1 MDSNVAENI
10 NILAKFLGTRDIDA
24 LNQEELFNRYGI
36 HQVDVMVLFGG
47 SIVEGGDVLASGIK
61 NFVAKKYIIVGGA
74 GHTTDT
80 LRQVVHLEYPDIETT
95 DLSEAEIFQ
104 KYIKHVYGCMADYL
118 ETKSTNCGNNIT
130 YLLDLLKENN
140 ISFNS
145 IILSQD
151 ASMQRRMAAGLKK
164 YVKEDVTIINYA
176 TYCAKVLNQ
185 DEDLVFEDN
194 IHGMWS
200 INRYVN
206 LLMGEIPRLSDD
218 ANGYGPNGKNYIAH
232 VDIPENVKIA
242 FEELKLVFGSETRE
256 ANPLY
261 ASKVIKKQLTVLF
274 EKCVKKLRIRLVEFF
289 FCVQH
294 TGVDTAKK
302 VLYSISRQNIRV
314 LMKEWYYG

>member
-1 MDSNVAENI
+1 MVLKGRACMDCNVAENI

-47 SIVEGGDVLASGIK
+47 SILEGGDVLASGIK

-140 ISFNS
+140 ISF
-145 IILSQD
+145 
-151 ASMQRRMAAGLKK
+151 KK
-164 YVKEDVTIINYA
+164 YHSKSGCFYA
-176 TYCAKVLNQ
+176 KA
-185 DEDLVFEDN
+185 
-194 IHGMWS
+194 
-200 INRYVN
+200 
-206 LLMGEIPRLSDD
+206 
-218 ANGYGPNGKNYIAH
+218 YGG
-232 VDIPENVKIA
+232 
-242 FEELKLVFGSETRE
+242 R
-256 ANPLY
+256 
-261 ASKVIKKQLTVLF
+261 IKKICQGG
-274 EKCVKKLRIRLVEFF
+274 CDN
-289 FCVQH
+289 H
-294 TGVDTAKK
+294 
-302 VLYSISRQNIRV
+302 
-314 LMKEWYYG
+314 

>member
-24 LNQEELFNRYGI
+24 LNQEELFKRYGI

-47 SIVEGGDVLASGIK
+47 SILEGGDVLAVGIK
-61 NFVAKKYIIVGGA
+61 NFIAKKYIIVGGA

-104 KYIKHVYGCMADYL
+104 KYIKHVYGCKADYL

-140 ISFNS
+140 ISFKS

-151 ASMQRRMAAGLKK
+151 ASMQRRMAAGL
-164 YVKEDVTIINYA
+164 
-176 TYCAKVLNQ
+176 LNQ
-185 DEDLVFEDN
+185 NDELVYEEN
-194 IHGMWS
+194 IHGMWT
-200 INRYVN
+200 IERYVN

-218 ANGYGPNGKNYIAH
+218 ANGYGPNGKNYIVH

-242 FEELKLVFGSETRE
+242 FEELKMVFGSETRE

-261 ASKVIKKQLTVLF
+261 ATKMNKK
-274 EKCVKKLRIRLVEFF
+274 
-289 FCVQH
+289 
-294 TGVDTAKK
+294 
-302 VLYSISRQNIRV
+302 
-314 LMKEWYYG
+314 

>member
-1 MDSNVAENI
+1 MVLKGRVYMDSNVAENI
-10 NILAKFLGTRDIDA
+10 NTLANFLGTRDIDA

-47 SIVEGGDVLASGIK
+47 SILEGGDVLASGIK

-104 KYIKHVYGCMADYL
+104 KYIKHVYGCKADYL
-118 ETKSTNCGNNIT
+118 ETKSTNCGNNIA

-140 ISFNS
+140 ISFKS

-164 YVKEDVTIINYA
+164 YVKEGVTIINYA

-232 VDIPENVKIA
+232 VDIPENVMIA

-261 ASKVIKKQLTVLF
+261 ATNMNKK
-274 EKCVKKLRIRLVEFF
+274 
-289 FCVQH
+289 
-294 TGVDTAKK
+294 
-302 VLYSISRQNIRV
+302 
-314 LMKEWYYG
+314 

>member
-1 MDSNVAENI
+1 MVLKGSLDMDSKVAENI
-10 NILAKFLGTRDIDA
+10 NTLAKFLGTRDIDA
-24 LNQEELFNRYGI
+24 LNQEELFKRYGI

-47 SIVEGGDVLASGIK
+47 SILEGGNVLVSGIK

-80 LRQVVHLEYPDIETT
+80 LRQVVHLEYPDITTT

-104 KYIKHVYGCMADYL
+104 KYIKHVYGCKADYL

-130 YLLDLLKENN
+130 YLLDLLKDNN
-140 ISFNS
+140 ISFKS

-151 ASMQRRMAAGLKK
+151 ASMQRRVAAGLKK
-164 YVKEDVTIINYA
+164 YVKEGVTIINYA

-242 FEELKLVFGSETRE
+242 FEELKMVFGSETRE

-261 ASKVIKKQLTVLF
+261 ATNMNKK
-274 EKCVKKLRIRLVEFF
+274 
-289 FCVQH
+289 
-294 TGVDTAKK
+294 
-302 VLYSISRQNIRV
+302 
-314 LMKEWYYG
+314 

>member
-1 MDSNVAENI
+1 MVLKGRACMDCNVAENI

-47 SIVEGGDVLASGIK
+47 SILEGGDVLASGIK

-74 GHTTDT
+74 GHTTDA

-95 DLSEAEIFQ
+95 DLSEAETFQ
-104 KYIKHVYGCMADYL
+104 KYIKHVYGCKADYL

-185 DEDLVFEDN
+185 DEDLVFEDS
-194 IHGMWS
+194 IHGMWT
-200 INRYVN
+200 IERYVN

-232 VDIPENVKIA
+232 VDIPENVMIA
-242 FEELKLVFGSETRE
+242 FEELKMVFGSETRE

-261 ASKVIKKQLTVLF
+261 ATNMNKK
-274 EKCVKKLRIRLVEFF
+274 
-289 FCVQH
+289 
-294 TGVDTAKK
+294 
-302 VLYSISRQNIRV
+302 
-314 LMKEWYYG
+314 

>member
-1 MDSNVAENI
+1 M
-10 NILAKFLGTRDIDA
+10 
-24 LNQEELFNRYGI
+24 
-36 HQVDVMVLFGG
+36 
-47 SIVEGGDVLASGIK
+47 
-61 NFVAKKYIIVGGA
+61 
-74 GHTTDT
+74 
-80 LRQVVHLEYPDIETT
+80 
-95 DLSEAEIFQ
+95 
-104 KYIKHVYGCMADYL
+104 KHVYGCKADYL

-164 YVKEDVTIINYA
+164 YVKDDVIIINYA

-185 DEDLVFEDN
+185 NDELVYKEN
-194 IHGMWS
+194 IHGMWT
-200 INRYVN
+200 IERYVN

-242 FEELKLVFGSETRE
+242 FEELKMAFGSETRE

-261 ASKVIKKQLTVLF
+261 ASKVIKK
-274 EKCVKKLRIRLVEFF
+274 
-289 FCVQH
+289 
-294 TGVDTAKK
+294 
-302 VLYSISRQNIRV
+302 
-314 LMKEWYYG
+314 

>member
-1 MDSNVAENI
+1 MVLKGSLDMDSKVAENI
-10 NILAKFLGTRDIDA
+10 NTLAKFLGTRDIDA
-24 LNQEELFNRYGI
+24 LNQEELFKRYGI

-47 SIVEGGDVLASGIK
+47 SILEGGNVLVSGIK

-80 LRQVVHLEYPDIETT
+80 LRQVVHLEYPDITTT

-104 KYIKHVYGCMADYL
+104 KYIKHVYGCKADYL

-130 YLLDLLKENN
+130 YLLDLLKDNN
-140 ISFNS
+140 ISFKS

-151 ASMQRRMAAGLKK
+151 ASMQWRMAAGLKK
-164 YVKEDVTIINYA
+164 YVKEGVTIINYA

-242 FEELKLVFGSETRE
+242 FEELKMVFGSETRE

-261 ASKVIKKQLTVLF
+261 ATNMNKK
-274 EKCVKKLRIRLVEFF
+274 
-289 FCVQH
+289 
-294 TGVDTAKK
+294 
-302 VLYSISRQNIRV
+302 
-314 LMKEWYYG
+314 

>member
-1 MDSNVAENI
+1 MDCNVAENI

-47 SIVEGGDVLASGIK
+47 SILEGGDVLASGIK
-61 NFVAKKYIIVGGA
+61 NFVAKKYIIAGGA

-104 KYIKHVYGCMADYL
+104 KYIKHVYGCKADYL

-130 YLLDLLKENN
+130 YLLDLLKDNN
-140 ISFNS
+140 ISFKS

-164 YVKEDVTIINYA
+164 YVKEGVTIINYA

-242 FEELKLVFGSETRE
+242 FEELKMVFGSETRE

-261 ASKVIKKQLTVLF
+261 ATNMNKK
-274 EKCVKKLRIRLVEFF
+274 
-289 FCVQH
+289 
-294 TGVDTAKK
+294 
-302 VLYSISRQNIRV
+302 
-314 LMKEWYYG
+314 

>member
-1 MDSNVAENI
+1 MVLKGSLDMDSKVAENI
-10 NILAKFLGTRDIDA
+10 NTLAKFLGTRDIDA
-24 LNQEELFNRYGI
+24 LNQEELFKRYGI

-47 SIVEGGDVLASGIK
+47 SILEGGNVLVSGIK

-80 LRQVVHLEYPDIETT
+80 LCQVVHLEYPDITTT

-104 KYIKHVYGCMADYL
+104 KYIKHVYGCKADYL

-130 YLLDLLKENN
+130 YLLDLLKDNN
-140 ISFNS
+140 ISFKS

-164 YVKEDVTIINYA
+164 YVKEGVTIINYA

-242 FEELKLVFGSETRE
+242 FEELKMVFGSETRE

-261 ASKVIKKQLTVLF
+261 ATNMNKK
-274 EKCVKKLRIRLVEFF
+274 
-289 FCVQH
+289 
-294 TGVDTAKK
+294 
-302 VLYSISRQNIRV
+302 
-314 LMKEWYYG
+314 

>member
-1 MDSNVAENI
+1 MVLKGSLDMDSKVAENI
-10 NILAKFLGTRDIDA
+10 NTLAKFLGTRDIDA
-24 LNQEELFNRYGI
+24 LNQEELFKRYGI

-47 SIVEGGDVLASGIK
+47 SILEGGNVLVSGIK

-80 LRQVVHLEYPDIETT
+80 LRQVVHLEYPDITTT

-104 KYIKHVYGCMADYL
+104 KYIKHVYGCKADYL

-130 YLLDLLKENN
+130 YLLDLLKDNN
-140 ISFNS
+140 TSFKS

-164 YVKEDVTIINYA
+164 YVKEGVTIINYA

-242 FEELKLVFGSETRE
+242 FEELKMVFGSETRE

-261 ASKVIKKQLTVLF
+261 ATNMNKK
-274 EKCVKKLRIRLVEFF
+274 
-289 FCVQH
+289 
-294 TGVDTAKK
+294 
-302 VLYSISRQNIRV
+302 
-314 LMKEWYYG
+314 

>member
-1 MDSNVAENI
+1 MVLKGSLDMDSKVAENI
-10 NILAKFLGTRDIDA
+10 NTLAKFLGTRDIDA
-24 LNQEELFNRYGI
+24 LNQEELFKRYGI

-47 SIVEGGDVLASGIK
+47 SILEGGNVLVSGIK

-80 LRQVVHLEYPDIETT
+80 LRQVVHLEYPDITTT

-104 KYIKHVYGCMADYL
+104 KYIKHVYGCKADYL

-130 YLLDLLKENN
+130 YLLDLLKDNN
-140 ISFNS
+140 ISFKS

-164 YVKEDVTIINYA
+164 YVKEGVTIINYA

-242 FEELKLVFGSETRE
+242 FEKLKMVFGSETRE

-261 ASKVIKKQLTVLF
+261 ATNMNKK
-274 EKCVKKLRIRLVEFF
+274 
-289 FCVQH
+289 
-294 TGVDTAKK
+294 
-302 VLYSISRQNIRV
+302 
-314 LMKEWYYG
+314 

>member
-24 LNQEELFNRYGI
+24 LNQEELFKRYGI

-47 SIVEGGDVLASGIK
+47 SILEGGDVLASGIK

-104 KYIKHVYGCMADYL
+104 KYIKHVYGCKADYL

-151 ASMQRRMAAGLKK
+151 ASMQKRMAAGLKK
-164 YVKEDVTIINYA
+164 YVNNDVTIINYA

-185 DEDLVFEDN
+185 NDELVYEEDL
-194 IHGMWS
+194 HGMWP

-218 ANGYGPNGKNYIAH
+218 ANGYGPNGKNYILH
-232 VDIPENVKIA
+232 VDIPEKVKVA
-242 FEELKLVFGSETRE
+242 FDELKLVFGSETRE

-261 ASKVIKKQLTVLF
+261 ASKVIKN
-274 EKCVKKLRIRLVEFF
+274 
-289 FCVQH
+289 
-294 TGVDTAKK
+294 
-302 VLYSISRQNIRV
+302 S
-314 LMKEWYYG
+314 

>member
-1 MDSNVAENI
+1 MVLKGSLDMDSKVAENI
-10 NILAKFLGTRDIDA
+10 NTLAKFLGTRDIDA
-24 LNQEELFNRYGI
+24 LNQEELFKRYGI

-47 SIVEGGDVLASGIK
+47 SILEGGNVLVSGIK

-80 LRQVVHLEYPDIETT
+80 LRQVVHLEYPDITTT

-104 KYIKHVYGCMADYL
+104 KYIKHVYGCKADYL

-130 YLLDLLKENN
+130 YLLDLLKDNN
-140 ISFNS
+140 ISFKS

-164 YVKEDVTIINYA
+164 YVKEGVTIINHA

-242 FEELKLVFGSETRE
+242 FEELKMVFGSETRE

-261 ASKVIKKQLTVLF
+261 ATNMNKK
-274 EKCVKKLRIRLVEFF
+274 
-289 FCVQH
+289 
-294 TGVDTAKK
+294 
-302 VLYSISRQNIRV
+302 
-314 LMKEWYYG
+314 

>member
-1 MDSNVAENI
+1 MVLKGSLDMDSKVAENI
-10 NILAKFLGTRDIDA
+10 NTLAKFLGTRDIDA
-24 LNQEELFNRYGI
+24 LNQEELFKRYGI

-47 SIVEGGDVLASGIK
+47 SILEGGNVLVSGIK

-80 LRQVVHLEYPDIETT
+80 LRQVVHLEYPDITTT

-104 KYIKHVYGCMADYL
+104 KYIKHVYGCKGDYL

-130 YLLDLLKENN
+130 YLLDLLKDNN
-140 ISFNS
+140 ISFKS

-164 YVKEDVTIINYA
+164 YVKEGVTIINYA

-242 FEELKLVFGSETRE
+242 FEELKMVFGSETRE

-261 ASKVIKKQLTVLF
+261 ATNMNKK
-274 EKCVKKLRIRLVEFF
+274 
-289 FCVQH
+289 
-294 TGVDTAKK
+294 
-302 VLYSISRQNIRV
+302 
-314 LMKEWYYG
+314 

>member
-1 MDSNVAENI
+1 MDCNVAENI
-10 NILAKFLGTRDIDA
+10 NTLAKFLGTRDIDA

-47 SIVEGGDVLASGIK
+47 SILEGGDVLASGIK
-61 NFVAKKYIIVGGA
+61 NFVAKKYIIVGDA
-74 GHTTDT
+74 

-95 DLSEAEIFQ
+95 DLSEAETFQ

-185 DEDLVFEDN
+185 NDELVYEEN
-194 IHGMWS
+194 IHGMWT

-232 VDIPENVKIA
+232 VDIPENVMIA

-261 ASKVIKKQLTVLF
+261 ASKVIKK
-274 EKCVKKLRIRLVEFF
+274 
-289 FCVQH
+289 
-294 TGVDTAKK
+294 
-302 VLYSISRQNIRV
+302 
-314 LMKEWYYG
+314 

>member
-24 LNQEELFNRYGI
+24 LNQEELFKRYGI

-47 SIVEGGDVLASGIK
+47 SILEGGDVLASGIK
-61 NFVAKKYIIVGGA
+61 NFVAKKYIIAGGA

-104 KYIKHVYGCMADYL
+104 KYIKHVYGCKADYL

-140 ISFNS
+140 ISFKS

-176 TYCAKVLNQ
+176 TYYAKVLNQ

-232 VDIPENVKIA
+232 VDIPEHVKIA
-242 FEELKLVFGSETRE
+242 FEELKMVFGSETRE

-261 ASKVIKKQLTVLF
+261 ATNMNKK
-274 EKCVKKLRIRLVEFF
+274 
-289 FCVQH
+289 
-294 TGVDTAKK
+294 
-302 VLYSISRQNIRV
+302 
-314 LMKEWYYG
+314 

>member
-1 MDSNVAENI
+1 MDCNVAENI
-10 NILAKFLGTRDIDA
+10 NTLAKFLGTRDIDA

-47 SIVEGGDVLASGIK
+47 SILEGGDVLASGIK

-74 GHTTDT
+74 GHTTDA

-95 DLSEAEIFQ
+95 DLSEAETFQ

-164 YVKEDVTIINYA
+164 I
-176 TYCAKVLNQ
+176 CQ
-185 DEDLVFEDN
+185 GGCDN
-194 IHGMWS
+194 H
-200 INRYVN
+200 
-206 LLMGEIPRLSDD
+206 
-218 ANGYGPNGKNYIAH
+218 
-232 VDIPENVKIA
+232 
-242 FEELKLVFGSETRE
+242 
-256 ANPLY
+256 
-261 ASKVIKKQLTVLF
+261 
-274 EKCVKKLRIRLVEFF
+274 
-289 FCVQH
+289 
-294 TGVDTAKK
+294 
-302 VLYSISRQNIRV
+302 
-314 LMKEWYYG
+314 

>member
-1 MDSNVAENI
+1 MVLKGSLDMDSKVAENI
-10 NILAKFLGTRDIDA
+10 NTLAKFLGTRDIDA
-24 LNQEELFNRYGI
+24 LNQEELFKRYGI

-47 SIVEGGDVLASGIK
+47 SILEGGNVLVSGIK

-80 LRQVVHLEYPDIETT
+80 LRQVVHLEYPDITTT

-104 KYIKHVYGCMADYL
+104 KYIKHVYGCKADYL

-130 YLLDLLKENN
+130 YLLDLLKDNN
-140 ISFNS
+140 ISFKS

-164 YVKEDVTIINYA
+164 YVKEGVTIINYA

-185 DEDLVFEDN
+185 DEDLAFEDN

-242 FEELKLVFGSETRE
+242 FEELKMVFGSETRE

-261 ASKVIKKQLTVLF
+261 ATNMNKK
-274 EKCVKKLRIRLVEFF
+274 
-289 FCVQH
+289 
-294 TGVDTAKK
+294 
-302 VLYSISRQNIRV
+302 
-314 LMKEWYYG
+314 

>member
-1 MDSNVAENI
+1 MVLKGSLDMDSKVAENI
-10 NILAKFLGTRDIDA
+10 NTLAKFLGTRDIDA
-24 LNQEELFNRYGI
+24 LNQEELFKRYGI

-47 SIVEGGDVLASGIK
+47 SILEGGNVLVSGIK

-80 LRQVVHLEYPDIETT
+80 LRQVVHLEYPDITTT

-104 KYIKHVYGCMADYL
+104 KYIKHVYGCKADYL

-164 YVKEDVTIINYA
+164 YVKEGVTIINYA

-242 FEELKLVFGSETRE
+242 FEELKMVFGSETRE

-261 ASKVIKKQLTVLF
+261 ATNMNKK
-274 EKCVKKLRIRLVEFF
+274 
-289 FCVQH
+289 
-294 TGVDTAKK
+294 
-302 VLYSISRQNIRV
+302 
-314 LMKEWYYG
+314 

>member
-1 MDSNVAENI
+1 MDCKVSENI
-10 NILAKFLGTRDIDA
+10 NTLANFLGTRDIDA
-24 LNQEELFNRYGI
+24 LNQEEIFNRYGI
-36 HQVDVMVLFGG
+36 HQADVMVLFGG

-80 LRQVVHLEYPDIETT
+80 LRQVVHLEYPDITTT

-104 KYIKHVYGCMADYL
+104 KYIKHVYGCKADYL

-130 YLLDLLKENN
+130 YLLDLLKDNN

-164 YVKEDVTIINYA
+164 YAKEDVTIINYA

-185 DEDLVFEDN
+185 NDELVYEEN
-194 IHGMWS
+194 IHGMWT
-200 INRYVN
+200 IERYVN

-218 ANGYGPNGKNYIAH
+218 ENGYGPNGKNYIAH
-232 VDIPENVKIA
+232 VDIPEHVKIA
-242 FEELKLVFGSETRE
+242 FEELKMVFGSEIRA

-261 ASKVIKKQLTVLF
+261 ATNMNKNS
-274 EKCVKKLRIRLVEFF
+274 
-289 FCVQH
+289 
-294 TGVDTAKK
+294 
-302 VLYSISRQNIRV
+302 
-314 LMKEWYYG
+314 

>member
-1 MDSNVAENI
+1 MVLKGRACMDCNVAENI

-47 SIVEGGDVLASGIK
+47 SILEGGDVLASGIK

-140 ISFNS
+140 ISFKS

-164 YVKEDVTIINYA
+164 YVKDDVIIINYA

-185 DEDLVFEDN
+185 NDELVYKEN
-194 IHGMWS
+194 IHGMWT
-200 INRYVN
+200 IERYVN

-242 FEELKLVFGSETRE
+242 FEELKMAFGSETRE

-261 ASKVIKKQLTVLF
+261 ASKVIKK
-274 EKCVKKLRIRLVEFF
+274 
-289 FCVQH
+289 
-294 TGVDTAKK
+294 
-302 VLYSISRQNIRV
+302 
-314 LMKEWYYG
+314 

>member
-10 NILAKFLGTRDIDA
+10 NILAKFLGTRNIDV
-24 LNQEELFNRYGI
+24 LNQEELFERYGI
-36 HQVDVMVLFGG
+36 HQADVMVLFGG

-61 NFVAKKYIIVGGA
+61 NFVAKKY
-74 GHTTDT
+74 
-80 LRQVVHLEYPDIETT
+80 HLEYPDIETT

-104 KYIKHVYGCMADYL
+104 KYIKHVYGCKADYL

-164 YVKEDVTIINYA
+164 YVNNDVTIINYA

-185 DEDLVFEDN
+185 NDELVYKEN
-194 IHGMWS
+194 IHGMWT
-200 INRYVN
+200 IERYVN

-232 VDIPENVKIA
+232 VDIPENVMIA
-242 FEELKLVFGSETRE
+242 FEELKMAFGSETRE

-261 ASKVIKKQLTVLF
+261 ATNMNKK
-274 EKCVKKLRIRLVEFF
+274 
-289 FCVQH
+289 
-294 TGVDTAKK
+294 
-302 VLYSISRQNIRV
+302 
-314 LMKEWYYG
+314 

>member
-1 MDSNVAENI
+1 MDCNVAENI

-47 SIVEGGDVLASGIK
+47 SILEGGDVLASGIK
-61 NFVAKKYIIVGGA
+61 NFVGGA

-140 ISFNS
+140 ISFKS

-164 YVKEDVTIINYA
+164 YVKEDVTII
-176 TYCAKVLNQ
+176 
-185 DEDLVFEDN
+185 N

-232 VDIPENVKIA
+232 VDIPENVMIA

-261 ASKVIKKQLTVLF
+261 ASKVIKK
-274 EKCVKKLRIRLVEFF
+274 
-289 FCVQH
+289 
-294 TGVDTAKK
+294 
-302 VLYSISRQNIRV
+302 
-314 LMKEWYYG
+314 

>member
-1 MDSNVAENI
+1 MVLKGSLDMDSKVAENI
-10 NILAKFLGTRDIDA
+10 NTLAKFLGTRDIDA

-47 SIVEGGDVLASGIK
+47 SILEGGDVLASGIK

-104 KYIKHVYGCMADYL
+104 KYIKHVYGCKADYL

-140 ISFNS
+140 ISFKS

-164 YVKEDVTIINYA
+164 YVNNDVTIINYA

-232 VDIPENVKIA
+232 VDIPENVMIA

-256 ANPLY
+256 VNPLY
-261 ASKVIKKQLTVLF
+261 ATNMNKK
-274 EKCVKKLRIRLVEFF
+274 
-289 FCVQH
+289 
-294 TGVDTAKK
+294 
-302 VLYSISRQNIRV
+302 
-314 LMKEWYYG
+314 

>member
-1 MDSNVAENI
+1 MVLKGSLDMDSKVAENI
-10 NILAKFLGTRDIDA
+10 NTLAKFLGTRDIDA
-24 LNQEELFNRYGI
+24 LNQEELFKRYGI

-47 SIVEGGDVLASGIK
+47 SILEGGNVLVSGIK

-80 LRQVVHLEYPDIETT
+80 LRQVVHLEYPDITTT
-95 DLSEAEIFQ
+95 DLSEAEIYQ
-104 KYIKHVYGCMADYL
+104 KYIKHVYGCKGDYL

-130 YLLDLLKENN
+130 YLLDLLKDNN
-140 ISFNS
+140 ISFKS

-164 YVKEDVTIINYA
+164 YVKEGVTIINYA

-242 FEELKLVFGSETRE
+242 FEELKMVFGSETRE

-261 ASKVIKKQLTVLF
+261 ATNMNKK
-274 EKCVKKLRIRLVEFF
+274 
-289 FCVQH
+289 
-294 TGVDTAKK
+294 
-302 VLYSISRQNIRV
+302 
-314 LMKEWYYG
+314 

>member
-1 MDSNVAENI
+1 MVLKGSLDMDSKVAENI
-10 NILAKFLGTRDIDA
+10 NTLAKFLGTRDIDA
-24 LNQEELFNRYGI
+24 LNQEELFKRYGI

-47 SIVEGGDVLASGIK
+47 SILEGGNVLVSGIK

-80 LRQVVHLEYPDIETT
+80 LRQVVHLEYPDITTT

-104 KYIKHVYGCMADYL
+104 KYIKHVYGCKADYL

-130 YLLDLLKENN
+130 YLLDLLKDNN
-140 ISFNS
+140 ISFKS

-164 YVKEDVTIINYA
+164 YVKEGVTIINYA

-200 INRYVN
+200 ITRYVN

-242 FEELKLVFGSETRE
+242 FEELKMVFGSETRE

-261 ASKVIKKQLTVLF
+261 ATNMNKK
-274 EKCVKKLRIRLVEFF
+274 
-289 FCVQH
+289 
-294 TGVDTAKK
+294 
-302 VLYSISRQNIRV
+302 
-314 LMKEWYYG
+314 